1 MRDLCFNRTIQCSPN
16 EGELSENEEK
26 LLKLFL
32 KRYSKIKDAKVKFS
46 LGQLV
51 RISKS
56 ESKFKRS
63 YHTQM
68 QEEPFTIDSIDDR
81 LKIPLYEIRSLFDNE
96 RIIGSFMNHELTSM
110 DVESKFSFKK
120 VIRKKNDGKLSLI
133 SFHGLPENFN
143 QWIPSQELSEIIAN
157 GNKPIFSPLL
167 KYINDDVHE

>member
-1 MRDLCFNRTIQCSPN
+1 
-16 EGELSENEEK
+16 
-26 LLKLFL
+26 
-32 KRYSKIKDAKVKFS
+32 
-46 LGQLV
+46 
-51 RISKS
+51 
-56 ESKFKRS
+56 
-63 YHTQM
+63 M
-68 QEEPFTIDSIDDR
+68 QEEPFIIDNIDDR

-110 DVESKFSFKK
+110 DAESKFSFKK

-167 KYINDDVHE
+167 KYMNDDVDD